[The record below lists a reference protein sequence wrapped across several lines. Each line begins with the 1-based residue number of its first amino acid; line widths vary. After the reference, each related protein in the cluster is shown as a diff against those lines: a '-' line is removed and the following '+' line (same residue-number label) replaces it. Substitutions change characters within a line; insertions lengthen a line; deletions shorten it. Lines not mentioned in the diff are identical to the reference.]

1 MPGHSLPLIAATAAI
16 LLVAGM
22 ARGVTGIG
30 VRRSWRGSEKMT
42 ATFRDARLLSF
53 LLVLDLSCLSV
64 AVADH
69 RAASATEPYS
79 RCERRPDIRS
89 PSPREATA
97 MLDDMRLHD

>member
-1 MPGHSLPLIAATAAI
+1 MPGHSLPLIATTAAI
-16 LLVAGM
+16 LFVAGM

-30 VRRSWRGSEKMT
+30 VRRSWRGSEKI
-42 ATFRDARLLSF
+42 AAAFRDVRLLS
-53 LLVLDLSCLSV
+53 LLLLFDLSCLSV

-69 RAASATEPYS
+69 RAAPATEPCS
-79 RCERRPDIRS
+79 RCERRPGIRT